1 MATNQTRS
9 TADTSAGS
17 GTSRGSTG
25 LNDLRDRASSAFSQ
39 FTDTTSGQIDGS
51 PLIAV
56 AGGLALGA
64 ILAAVLPQTE
74 RERGLL
80 EPAGTKLATAG
91 RGAIDKARETG
102 KAKVD
107 ELAGDK
113 VREFLGVSGSSAS
126 A

>member
-1 MATNQTRS
+1 MANNQTGS
-9 TADTSAGS
+9 TSGNTASGTAGS
-17 GTSRGSTG
+17 TGG
-25 LNDLRDRASSAFSQ
+25 LNDLRDRASTTLSQ
-39 FTDTTSGQIDGS
+39 FSGTASEQIDSS

-64 ILAAVLPQTE
+64 VLAAVIPQTE

-80 EPAGTKLATAG
+80 EPAGTKLTSAG
-91 RGAIDKARETG
+91 RGAIDKVRENG

-113 VREFLGVSGSSAS
+113 VREFLGVSGSTSA
-126 A
+126 